1 MSDGVMLTVA
11 AGSLG
16 LIGALIVAAAM
27 SGPTND
33 YTTLCQD
40 ADYVRLDDTSCDR
53 GDRGST
59 VMFIST
65 GSDYHAPPVGGKIN
79 QSKVVTVVPK
89 GKTVQKGAIAKEGGV
104 VKNSPGII
112 RQGFGSSSKGSAG
125 G

>member
-1 MSDGVMLTVA
+1 MSDGVALTVI
-11 AGSLG
+11 GCSVG
-16 LIGALIVAAAM
+16 LVGALIIAASM

-40 ADYVRLDDTSCDR
+40 ADYIRLDDSSCDR

-59 VMFIST
+59 VMYIST

-104 VKNSPGII
+104 VKSSPGII
-112 RQGFGSSSKGSAG
+112 RQGFGSSSKGSSG